1 MPQAWHA
8 EGESEGEGEGAGTSA
23 GKGTLGYCTVCC
35 GMRETI
41 RYGCAV
47 WCGRVWYRIVT
58 MQYMRLGP

>member
-1 MPQAWHA
+1 
-8 EGESEGEGEGAGTSA
+8 
-23 GKGTLGYCTVCC
+23 
-35 GMRETI
+35 MRETI